1 MRRVPRFM
9 VGAVGQASRAGFYD
23 LGPWL
28 GPLALAG
35 MVAVTWT
42 QPSRAQSCGGVERW
56 AVKVG
61 SDTAA
66 ATITLT
72 SPVATTVHTLIQ
84 LPRPTVPSDET
95 TRTSAETTVRVVDA
109 RLVKFKLEAGKS
121 GDSDFH
127 LVLADDLLLY
137 SQGQQVLTHGVI
149 AEIVDPGCV
158 SGRNDQVSFPSTFQT
173 QLAAVQRSS
182 STNSALR
189 SRPMASGTRRA
200 AFPCALLRSDSST
213 GTTAKRVARRTVSNS
228 IRFWTSSST
237 KPAAHRFRPQ
247 AWRCRTPVSRA
258 AIRGGRPQR
267 V

>member
-127 LVLADDLLLY
+127 LVLADDLLQNPGFE
-137 SQGQQVLTHGVI
+137 SGNTGWTTTEGVI
-149 AEIVDPGCV
+149 
-158 SGRNDQVSFPSTFQT
+158 STDQNQPARTGTVKAWLGGYGETHTDRLSQSVTIPSTAT
-173 QLAAVQRSS
+173 AASLCSSCTSRRKSKLRHRRSIS
-182 STNSALR
+182 SPS
-189 SRPMASGTRRA
+189 
-200 AFPCALLRSDSST
+200 
-213 GTTAKRVARRTVSNS
+213 K
-228 IRFWTSSST
+228 
-237 KPAAHRFRPQ
+237 
-247 AWRCRTPVSRA
+247 
-258 AIRGGRPQR
+258 
-267 V
+267 

>member
-1 MRRVPRFM
+1 MRRVPRFI
-9 VGAVGQASRAGFYD
+9 VGAVGQASAAGFSAFG
-23 LGPWL
+23 LWL

-35 MVAVTWT
+35 IVAFTWT
-42 QPSRAQSCGGVERW
+42 QPSHAQSCGGVERW

-61 SDTAA
+61 SDAA
-66 ATITLT
+66 APTINLT
-72 SPVATTVHTLIQ
+72 SPVSTTVHNLIQ

-127 LVLADDLLLY
+127 LVLADDLLLF

-158 SGRNDQVSFPSTFQT
+158 AGRNDQVSFPSTFQT
-173 QLAAVQRSS
+173 QLAAVHTKFVNQFGA
-182 STNSALR
+182 TIQTDG
-189 SRPMASGTRRA
+189 SGTRRT
-200 AFPCALLRSDSST
+200 AFPCASRPSDSST
-213 GTTAKRVARRTVSNS
+213 GTMAKRDGRRTVLSS
-228 IRFWTSSST
+228 IRCSTSSST
-237 KPAAHRFRPQ
+237 QPAAHRFRQP
-247 AWRCRTPVSRA
+247 AWRCRIPASRA
-258 AIRGGRPQR
+258 ATRDGRPRR